1 VLLAAVATWSL
12 GGLILSLGPSLVRS
26 MAGSDA
32 VILTGLVVAA
42 LTGTGGVVTL
52 LLEPVRPTRILGLGM
67 TSLLVGMAGTLVAL
81 ATGSL
86 GLYFAATV
94 VAGVGFGAGFLG
106 VLRTLLRQ
114 AAAHQRA
121 GLLSAVYVVSYLAN
135 GVPAVAAG
143 ELAAR
148 IGLGT
153 AARGYTYMVMALALF
168 VLVGPVTRAPAAVAS
183 E

>member
-1 VLLAAVATWSL
+1 
-12 GGLILSLGPSLVRS
+12 
-26 MAGSDA
+26 
-32 VILTGLVVAA
+32 
-42 LTGTGGVVTL
+42 
-52 LLEPVRPTRILGLGM
+52 M

-81 ATGSL
+81 PTGSL

-94 VAGVGFGAGFLG
+94 VACVGFGAGFLG

-135 GVPAVAAG
+135 SVPAVAAG
-143 ELAAR
+143 ELAGR
-148 IGLGT
+148 IGLAPT
-153 AARGYTYMVMALALF
+153 ARGYTYMVMALALF
-168 VLVGPVTRAPAAVAS
+168 VLVGPVTRARAAVAS